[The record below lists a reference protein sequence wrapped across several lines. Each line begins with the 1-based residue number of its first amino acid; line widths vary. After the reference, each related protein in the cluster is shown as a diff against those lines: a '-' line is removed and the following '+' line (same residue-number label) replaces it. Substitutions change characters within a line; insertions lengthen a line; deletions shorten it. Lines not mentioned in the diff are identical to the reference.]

1 MTNLIKKEIQ
11 KEIKRLENDLDLY
24 ERVFFNT
31 QSIEEI
37 SRAEGDIITCKNEI
51 EKLQKR
57 LESLADKEVTIK
69 DILKVV

>member
-11 KEIKRLENDLDLY
+11 KEIKILESNLELY
-24 ERVFFNT
+24 ERIFFDT

-57 LESLADKEVTIK
+57 LESLADKEITIR